1 MGSKGEQTREQILA
15 TAEKLILGNGYSAT
29 SIEQIINESGITKG
43 GFFYHFDGKNDL
55 ARKLILRYLEQ
66 DEIFFQSLKD
76 RAVSLTEDPLQQ
88 LLLFLKLMAEAM
100 EDLPGSHPGC
110 LVASFT
116 YESNQFDDEVR
127 KLTAD
132 GLLSWRGF
140 FTKQLERVLEQH
152 TMTIEQPVEQLAD
165 MLTSVIEGGI
175 ILSRTLNDK
184 TILPNQLLR
193 FRDYIRLLFVEKTS
207 VTH

>member
-100 EDLPGSHPGC
+100 ADLPGSHPGC

-132 GLLSWRGF
+132 GLLSWREF
-140 FTKQLERVLEQH
+140 FTEQIERVLEQY
-152 TMTIEQPVEQLAD
+152 TMTIEQPVDQLAD

-175 ILSRTLNDK
+175 IMSRTLNDK
-184 TILPNQLLR
+184 SILPNQLLR
-193 FRDYIRLLFVEKTS
+193 FRDYIRLLFVEKPTA
-207 VTH
+207 TH